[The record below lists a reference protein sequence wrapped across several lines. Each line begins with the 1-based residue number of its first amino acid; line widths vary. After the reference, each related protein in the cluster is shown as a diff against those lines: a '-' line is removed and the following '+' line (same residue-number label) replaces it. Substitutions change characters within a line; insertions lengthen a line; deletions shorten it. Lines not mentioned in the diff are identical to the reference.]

1 MRSTGST
8 TRVAR
13 RRFMAGVAAATVGLR
28 APAILAQSKRPLR
41 IGLINSFSKTYAA
54 LGENNA
60 DGMDLYFEKL
70 GGTVAGRRIELIKE
84 DCESNPQFGLQKLRK
99 LVESDQ
105 VDVVMGPQ
113 PSNVAMAMV
122 DYVKTNKVFWICS
135 AAGATALTWN
145 RIPYMFRTSLSGW
158 QYSFASSKWFYEK
171 IAPEAVVIASDYAGG
186 HDSIDEFV
194 RVYPGK
200 IVKSIYPPIG
210 VNDFSAYLTD
220 IASLQPKGV
229 YAFFAGTDATRFVK
243 QYAEY
248 GLKDRIKLCSPG
260 FMVDNDT
267 LPAQGEAALGII
279 NTLHYA
285 DTLDT
290 PANRAFVA
298 AYRAKHNAYPSVY
311 AEYGYVAA
319 AVLARAVE
327 AVDGDTSDK
336 DKLAAAVAAVQ
347 FDAPR
352 GPFRIDPVTH
362 NPIQNIYVREV
373 AEVDGR
379 LTNKVI
385 ATVENVRDPGV
396 KA

>member
-1 MRSTGST
+1 MKHPISGIPVT
-8 TRVAR
+8 R
-13 RRFMAGVAAATVGLR
+13 RRVIAGAAATVAVLG
-28 APAILAQSKRPLR
+28 APAIPAQTKRPLK

-60 DGMDLYFEKL
+60 DGMALCLERL
-70 GGTVAGRRIELIKE
+70 GGTIAGRRVELIKE

-105 VDVVMGPQ
+105 VDIVMGPQ

-122 DYVKTNKVFWICS
+122 DYVRTNKVFWMCS

-158 QYSFASSKWFYEK
+158 QYSFASSKWFFEN
-171 IAPEAVVIASDYAGG
+171 IAAEALVIASDYAGG

-200 IVKSIYPPIG
+200 ITKSIYPPIG

-220 IASLQPKGV
+220 IAALGPKGV

-248 GLKDRIKLCSPG
+248 GLKERIKLCAPG

-279 NTLHYA
+279 NTLHYS
-285 DTLDT
+285 DTLAT
-290 PANRAFVA
+290 PANQDFVA
-298 AYRAKHNAYPSVY
+298 AYRARHNAYPSVY

-319 AVLARAVE
+319 TVLARAAE
-327 AVDGDTSDK
+327 AVDGDTGDK
-336 DKLAAAVAAVQ
+336 DKLAAAMVAVA

-352 GPFRIDPVTH
+352 GPFRFDPVTH
-362 NPIQNIYVREV
+362 NPIQNIYIREV
-373 AEVDGR
+373 AEIDGR

-396 KA
+396 KS